1 MYEYKGKDMDM
12 EIESAQFKRLKIK
25 KELTKKS
32 QERFKF
38 LENPVEYLK
47 NLMEKNIKKEYD
59 EYLEDHPKKYWE
71 SEKSYKERTS
81 QKLLELNSN
90 AGKTYTKK
98 WYETEAKRW
107 SQPQYVYYNENK
119 IEIPNNFYLDYKTP
133 DKAAFIEY
141 LVAQDEE
148 KHIVTQEDREKA
160 RLLDC
165 NLDYNYL
172 QTLLNK
178 MNANPDIVISIKTRD
193 GALITIRK
201 QEKEELEDIIN
212 KDIFV
217 APDIVH

>member
-1 MYEYKGKDMDM
+1 MYDYENEDG
-12 EIESAQFKRLKIK
+12 QNLKV
-25 KELTKKS
+25 ELIKKS

-38 LENPVEYLK
+38 LENPEEYLK
-47 NLMEKNIKKEYD
+47 KLMEKNIEKEYKD
-59 EYLEDHPKKYWE
+59 YLKDDPKKYWE
-71 SEKSYKERTS
+71 SGKSYKERTER
-81 QKLLELNSN
+81 KLSYLND
-90 AGKTYTKK
+90 TYTHTEE
-98 WYETEAKRW
+98 WYKDEANRY

-141 LVAQDEE
+141 LIEQDAE

-178 MNANPDIVISIKTRD
+178 MNVNSDIVISIKTKD

-201 QEKEELEDIIN
+201 QEKEDLDNIVN
-212 KDIFV
+212 NNIFI

>member
-1 MYEYKGKDMDM
+1 MYDYENEDD
-12 EIESAQFKRLKIK
+12 QNLKV
-25 KELTKKS
+25 ELIKKS

-38 LENPVEYLK
+38 LENPEEYLK
-47 NLMEKNIKKEYD
+47 DLMEKNIEKEYKD
-59 EYLEDHPKKYWE
+59 YLKDDPKKYWE
-71 SEKSYKERTS
+71 SGKSYKERTER
-81 QKLLELNSN
+81 KLSYLND
-90 AGKTYTKK
+90 TYTHTEE
-98 WYETEAKRW
+98 WYKDEANRY

-141 LVAQDEE
+141 LVEQDAE
-148 KHIVTQEDREKA
+148 KHVVTQEDREKA

-178 MNANPDIVISIKTRD
+178 MNVNSDIVISIKTKD

-201 QEKEELEDIIN
+201 QEKEDLDNIVN
-212 KDIFV
+212 NNIFI

>member
-1 MYEYKGKDMDM
+1 MYDYENEDDQ
-12 EIESAQFKRLKIK
+12 SLKV
-25 KELTKKS
+25 ELVKKS

-38 LENPVEYLK
+38 LENPEEYLK
-47 NLMEKNIKKEYD
+47 DLMKKNIEKEYD
-59 EYLEDHPKKYWE
+59 EYLKDHPKKYWE
-71 SEKSYKERTS
+71 SEKSYNKRTE
-81 QKLLELNSN
+81 QKLLYLS
-90 AGKTYTKK
+90 TYNHTEE
-98 WYETEAKRW
+98 WYKDEANRY

-141 LVAQDEE
+141 LIEQDAE

-178 MNANPDIVISIKTRD
+178 MNVNSDIVISIKTKD

-201 QEKEELEDIIN
+201 QEKEDLDNIIN
-212 KDIFV
+212 NNIFI

>member
-1 MYEYKGKDMDM
+1 MYDYENEDG
-12 EIESAQFKRLKIK
+12 QNLKV
-25 KELTKKS
+25 ELIKKS

-38 LENPVEYLK
+38 LENPEEYLK
-47 NLMEKNIKKEYD
+47 DLMEKNIEKEYKD
-59 EYLEDHPKKYWE
+59 YLKDDPKKYWE
-71 SEKSYKERTS
+71 SGKSYKERTER
-81 QKLLELNSN
+81 KLSYLND
-90 AGKTYTKK
+90 TYTHTEE
-98 WYETEAKRW
+98 WYKDEANRY

-141 LVAQDEE
+141 LIEQDAE

-178 MNANPDIVISIKTRD
+178 MNVNSDIVISIKTKD
-193 GALITIRK
+193 GAIITIRK
-201 QEKEELEDIIN
+201 QEKEDLDNIVN
-212 KDIFV
+212 NNIFI

>member
-1 MYEYKGKDMDM
+1 MYDYDYENEDDQN
-12 EIESAQFKRLKIK
+12 SRV
-25 KELTKKS
+25 ELIKKS

-38 LENPVEYLK
+38 LENPEEYLK
-47 NLMEKNIKKEYD
+47 NLLEKNIEEECN
-59 EYLEDHPKKYWE
+59 EYLENYPKKFYE
-71 SEKSYKERTS
+71 SKKSYEERIS
-81 QKLLELNSN
+81 QKLLELN
-90 AGKTYTKK
+90 AYTDKPFNEELYK
-98 WYETEAKRW
+98 TEAKRW
-107 SQPQYVYYNENK
+107 TQPQYVYYNENK
-119 IEIPNNFYLDYKTP
+119 IEVPNSFYLDYKTP

-141 LVAQDEE
+141 LVEQDKE

-178 MNANPDIVISIKTRD
+178 MNANPDIVISIKTKD

-201 QEKEELEDIIN
+201 QEKEDLDNIMN
-212 KDIFV
+212 SDIFI

>member
-1 MYEYKGKDMDM
+1 MYDYENEDD
-12 EIESAQFKRLKIK
+12 QNLKV
-25 KELTKKS
+25 ELIKKS

-38 LENPVEYLK
+38 LENPEEYLK
-47 NLMEKNIKKEYD
+47 DLMEKNIEKEYKD
-59 EYLEDHPKKYWE
+59 YLKDDPKKYWE
-71 SEKSYKERTS
+71 SGKSYKERTER
-81 QKLLELNSN
+81 KLSYLND
-90 AGKTYTKK
+90 TYTHTEE
-98 WYETEAKRW
+98 WYKDEANRY

-141 LVAQDEE
+141 LVEQDAE

-178 MNANPDIVISIKTRD
+178 MNVNSDIVISIKTKD
-193 GALITIRK
+193 GAIITIRK
-201 QEKEELEDIIN
+201 QEKEDLDNIVN
-212 KDIFV
+212 NNIFIT
-217 APDIVH
+217 PDIVH

>member
-1 MYEYKGKDMDM
+1 MYDYENEDD
-12 EIESAQFKRLKIK
+12 QNLKV
-25 KELTKKS
+25 ELIKKS

-38 LENPVEYLK
+38 LENPEEYLK
-47 NLMEKNIKKEYD
+47 KLMEKNIEKEYKD
-59 EYLEDHPKKYWE
+59 YLKDDPKKYWE
-71 SEKSYKERTS
+71 SGKSYKERTEC
-81 QKLLELNSN
+81 KLSYLND
-90 AGKTYTKK
+90 TYTHTEE
-98 WYETEAKRW
+98 WYKDEANRY

-141 LVAQDEE
+141 LVEQDAE

-178 MNANPDIVISIKTRD
+178 MNVNSDIVISIKTKD

-201 QEKEELEDIIN
+201 QEKEDLDNIVN
-212 KDIFV
+212 NNIFIT
-217 APDIVH
+217 PDIVH

>member
-1 MYEYKGKDMDM
+1 MYDYENEDD
-12 EIESAQFKRLKIK
+12 QNLKV
-25 KELTKKS
+25 ELIKKS

-38 LENPVEYLK
+38 LENPEEYLK
-47 NLMEKNIKKEYD
+47 KLMEKNIEKEYKD
-59 EYLEDHPKKYWE
+59 YLKDDPKKYWE
-71 SEKSYKERTS
+71 SGKSYKERTEC
-81 QKLLELNSN
+81 KLSYLND
-90 AGKTYTKK
+90 TYTHTEE
-98 WYETEAKRW
+98 WYKDEANRY

-141 LVAQDEE
+141 LVEQDAE
-148 KHIVTQEDREKA
+148 KHVVTQEDREKA

-178 MNANPDIVISIKTRD
+178 MNVNSDIVISIKTKD
-193 GALITIRK
+193 GAIITIRK
-201 QEKEELEDIIN
+201 QEKEDLDNIVN
-212 KDIFV
+212 NNIFI